1 MASPPPFRLRGI
13 RSFESALRAGLAVL
27 IVMVQVLGADH
38 LVLAQA
44 APAPSAQPS
53 TEPKDLDP
61 ATVRESRDKVQA
73 HLNALGP
80 GAAAGQMPTDATQEE
95 LQEQRSLLEQILR
108 AHDEQLSD
116 LQRLAEARQRLAD
129 VTRSSSEWTGFPDPP
144 PYSIFLADQLW
155 DAAYAHKLAIEG
167 LQSQLDLLT
176 LRSERGRQ
184 ALAAAEEQL
193 RQASERLEAATDSAH
208 ASRERWLR
216 DLAALRRQAASVTV
230 QSAEL
235 SKQRVEA
242 ELEDTRARLAFEQ
255 RRLDTAAPQVEFGEE
270 DLNKVRAR
278 VADQRLRLE
287 EELEQILRERR
298 KEAEKAQDADRRL
311 AALRAKRPAGAKD
324 TPAIARAQ
332 AALDVVRARLDTLVV
347 RGDLLRQTLD
357 MVEGERQLWER
368 RYAIRQSTEPG
379 TAREAYAHS
388 APLFHNLQ
396 AARDYLRQQAGI
408 VSGQISEIETRLRH
422 ATGARDR
429 AAIEG
434 LLATFQARHAA
445 YSRAL
450 RRVDEAVRFME
461 RWRAEFKERQQ
472 ELPWSAHVAE
482 WLDRATAM
490 VAKTW
495 NFEVFSAEDTIEVD
509 DKKITG
515 RRSVTVGKILAAI
528 GIMIV
533 GYVVCLYL
541 ARLIGRL
548 AAARLGLAP
557 DVANLVRQW
566 TQAVLITL
574 LIIVS
579 FMSVKIPLTIFAFL
593 GGAFAIGVGFG
604 AQNLLKNVI
613 SGILVLIERPLR
625 VGDLIEVD
633 NVRGRVTSIGLR
645 SSTVRDAKGMETL
658 IPNSSFLERHL
669 TNWTYSS
676 SISRF
681 SLRLG
686 APYGATSQ
694 QIMELLSALASSH
707 PHVLKTPEPQVLLED
722 FGSQARIFT
731 LNYWLEIRPDVD
743 PNAVASELRFAIEQK
758 FLEAGLKVLPAA

>member
-1 MASPPPFRLRGI
+1 M
-13 RSFESALRAGLAVL
+13 RSGSA
-27 IVMVQVLGADH
+27 I
-38 LVLAQA
+38 LVLTVAWLALQDA
-44 APAPSAQPS
+44 AHAQPVPAAS
-53 TEPKDLDP
+53 EPAEQQDINP
-61 ATVRESRDKVQA
+61 AMVKESRAKVQA
-73 HLNALGP
+73 QLNALGP
-80 GAAAGQMPTDATQEE
+80 AGAPAGQVPTDATHDE
-95 LQEQRSLLEQILR
+95 LEEQRTLLERIVR
-108 AHDEQLSD
+108 AYDEQLGD
-116 LQRLAEARQRLAD
+116 LQRLAEARERLAD
-129 VTRSSSEWTGFPDPP
+129 ATRTNSEWTGFPEEP

-167 LQSQLDLLT
+167 LQSQLELLT
-176 LRSERGRQ
+176 LRSERGRR
-184 ALAAAEEQL
+184 ALTAADEQL
-193 RQASERLEAATDSAH
+193 RQASERAEAAADTPR

-216 DLAALRRQAASVTV
+216 DLAALRRQAASVTLE
-230 QSAEL
+230 SAEL
-235 SKQRVEA
+235 SKRRVEA
-242 ELEDTRARLAFEQ
+242 ELADTRARLGFEQ
-255 RRLDTAAPQVEFGEE
+255 RRLDTAAPHVEFSEA

-278 VADQRLRLE
+278 AADERRRLE
-287 EELEQILRERR
+287 EELEQILLERR
-298 KEAEKAQDADRRL
+298 READAAQDADRQLARL
-311 AALRAKRPAGAKD
+311 RETRPAGAKD
-324 TPAIARAQ
+324 TPAVARAK
-332 AALDVVRARLDTLVV
+332 AALELARARLDTLVV
-347 RGDLLRQTLD
+347 RADLLQQILD
-357 MVEGERQLWER
+357 VVEGERQLWER
-368 RYAIRQSTEPG
+368 RYAIRQATEPG
-379 TAREAYAHS
+379 TAREAYDHFT
-388 APLFHNLQ
+388 PLFHNLQ

-422 ATGARDR
+422 ATKPRER

-434 LLATFQARHAA
+434 LIATFQEREAA

-472 ELPWSAHVAE
+472 ELPWSAHLAE
-482 WLDRATAM
+482 WGDRALALVKKAWT
-490 VAKTW
+490 
-495 NFEVFSAEDTIEVD
+495 FEVFSAEDTIEVD
-509 DKKITG
+509 GKKITG
-515 RRSVTVGKILAAI
+515 RRSVTVGKILTVI

-533 GYVVCLYL
+533 GYVLCLYL

-548 AAARLGLAP
+548 AAVRLGLAP

-574 LIIVS
+574 LIIIS

-593 GGAFAIGVGFG
+593 GGAFAIGIGFG
-604 AQNLLKNVI
+604 AQTLLKNVI

-658 IPNSSFLERHL
+658 IPNSVFLERHL
-669 TNWTYSS
+669 TNWTYST

-681 SLRLG
+681 SLRVG

-694 QIMELLSALASSH
+694 QIMELLSELASSH
-707 PHVLKTPEPQVLLED
+707 PHVLKRPEPQVLLED

-743 PNAVASELRFAIEQK
+743 PNAVASELRFAIERK
-758 FLEAGLKVLPAA
+758 FQEAGLKVLPAA